1 MVAGWGRGGT
11 RRETVV
17 PPRQL
22 TDAAGRAARGLSSYQ
37 PCPKGGTAGGPVRP
51 HFTASPSSD
60 PLGVAFLRLFW
71 CLSAPRLV
79 LSTVLFLLRLP
90 ISMAPSNKYTF
101 GRHAIAATEV
111 FLVTPLVYA
120 MVNWKPVRPGHVL
133 VVTRRAVPRLAD
145 ATAAEVADL
154 FATARAV
161 GAGME
166 ARAAAAGL
174 TLVVQ
179 DGAAAGQTVPH
190 VHVHLIPRHGGDFAR
205 NDDVYEAV
213 DAADLACRPAAADGH
228 AGGEQG
234 DGTTA
239 AAAAPAAAVTTKATP
254 RRVDDEDDR
263 QPRSAADMAAEAA
276 ELRLLF
282 AHLSGEI

>member
-1 MVAGWGRGGT
+1 
-11 RRETVV
+11 
-17 PPRQL
+17 
-22 TDAAGRAARGLSSYQ
+22 
-37 PCPKGGTAGGPVRP
+37 
-51 HFTASPSSD
+51 
-60 PLGVAFLRLFW
+60 
-71 CLSAPRLV
+71 
-79 LSTVLFLLRLP
+79 
-90 ISMAPSNKYTF
+90 MAPSHKYTF
-101 GRHAIAATEV
+101 GRHAIAASEV

-133 VVTRRAVPRLAD
+133 VVTRRSIPRLAD

-161 GAGME
+161 GVGME

-190 VHVHLIPRHGGDFAR
+190 VHVHLIPRHGGDFVR
-205 NDDVYEAV
+205 NDDVYDAV
-213 DAADLACRPAAADGH
+213 DAADLASRPAADGH
-228 AGGEQG
+228 EGGSGGGE
-234 DGTTA
+234 TATA
-239 AAAAPAAAVTTKATP
+239 AAAAAVAAPAAAVTAKATP

-263 QPRSAADMAAEAA
+263 QPRSASDMAAEAA
-276 ELRLLF
+276 ELRPLF